1 MFVSQYQQPD
11 MFGRTIVTHGTRLA
25 IALGASLA
33 FGSPAL
39 AVEWNFYHHQSAPL
53 FATSRGAKLITEE
66 IEKATNGEVKARLH
80 LSGTLQ
86 IAPNNI
92 TPAVAEGVVQL
103 ADDLFNS
110 GNIPVAGIPRL
121 PGLVR
126 TLDEFRKTADVLR
139 PYLDKAFAEKGI
151 VMLADSTYPLQVV
164 WGKKKLTALDD
175 FKGMKLR
182 VAQPEQGEMVRRFG
196 GTSVTISA
204 PEVPSALDRGVV
216 DGIFTAGVGAVLWK
230 DLLKYGYLIPVNWNN
245 SYILANAEAFNKLS
259 PDLQGKLRKAAQDA
273 AKWNQDTMQTEEA
286 ASVKVLTEAGYTMTT
301 ATADE
306 ATKVAD
312 TMKPY
317 WDEWAKSRGPVVV
330 EALGKVRAALGR

>member
-1 MFVSQYQQPD
+1 MLS
-11 MFGRTIVTHGTRLA
+11 
-25 IALGASLA
+25 
-33 FGSPAL
+33 
-39 AVEWNFYHHQSAPL
+39 
-53 FATSRGAKLITEE
+53 EE
-66 IEKATNGEVKARLH
+66 IEKATNGELKARLH

-126 TLDEFRKTADVLR
+126 TLDEFKKTADVLR
-139 PYLDKAFAEKGI
+139 PYLEKAFAEKGI
-151 VMLADSTYPLQVV
+151 VMLADYTYPLQVV
-164 WGKKKLTALDD
+164 WGKKKLTSLDD

-196 GTSVTISA
+196 GTSVTIAA

-230 DLLKYGYLIPVNWNN
+230 DLLKYGFLIPVNWNN
-245 SYILANAEAFNKLS
+245 SYILANAEAYNKLS
-259 PDLQGKLRKAAQDA
+259 PDLQAQAAQGRAGRREVEPGHDA
-273 AKWNQDTMQTEEA
+273 DRRGRIRE
-286 ASVKVLTEAGYTMTT
+286 G
-301 ATADE
+301 ADRRRLHH
-306 ATKVAD
+306 D
-312 TMKPY
+312 HR
-317 WDEWAKSRGPVVV
+317 DGRGSRQGRRHH
-330 EALGKVRAALGR
+330 EALLGRLGEVARARWWSRRSARCAPRSDR